1 MLPLPGPETY
11 SLELN
16 EVMQTVA
23 TVILWGGTVLLLGYA
38 VKIAR
43 AERSYLPVVLVLA
56 VASGSIIEP
65 IYDIT
70 YHLHWLGADGSGN
83 GPQWT
88 LFTSFGLPQPVWV
101 MPAYVLVFAL
111 PAILLYRS
119 FAAGV
124 TIRKIFGFAALTA
137 TTTAMFEIVAI
148 NVDLYTYYGEA
159 PVRVFD
165 YPIWIAF
172 MESAQI
178 TGFAVLCAVVKMR
191 ATKPQHCLVL
201 FLVFPAN
208 FAFETIGAGFP
219 VLIAQNVP
227 DPSTALMTAMVPVS
241 IGLAAT
247 GLWWTSQLLFL
258 CHRLAAAEGRMPEPA
273 PMTRTE
279 KVVAAL

>member
-11 SLELN
+11 SLELH
-16 EVMQTVA
+16 ETMQTIA
-23 TVILWGGTVLLLGYA
+23 TIVLWGGTLALLGYA
-38 VKIAR
+38 IKLAR
-43 AERSYLPVVLVLA
+43 VEKSYLPIVVVLS
-56 VASGSIIEP
+56 VATGSIIEP

-70 YHLHWLGADGSGN
+70 YHLHWLGADGQGN

-101 MPAYVLVFAL
+101 MPAYVMVFAL

-124 TIRKIFGFAALTA
+124 TLQKIFGFAALTA
-137 TTTAMFEIVAI
+137 CTTAMFEIIAI

-172 MESAQI
+172 MEASQI
-178 TGFAVLCAVVKMR
+178 TGFAVLCAVVKLR
-191 ATKPQHCLVL
+191 ATKPYHCLAL

-208 FAFETIGAGFP
+208 FAFETLGAGFP
-219 VLIAQNVP
+219 TLIAQNVP

-241 IGLAAT
+241 IALAAT

-258 CHRLAAAEGRMPEPA
+258 CHRLEAAEGRPLAPA
-273 PMTRTE
+273 PMSRTE
-279 KVVAAL
+279 KAIAAL

>member
-11 SLELN
+11 ALELN

-23 TVILWGGTVLLLGYA
+23 TIVLWGGTIALLGYA
-38 VKIAR
+38 IRLAR
-43 AERSYLPVVLVLA
+43 VEKSYLPIVVVLS
-56 VASGSIIEP
+56 VAAGSIIEP

-70 YHLHWLGADGSGN
+70 YHLHWLGAEGDGS

-101 MPAYVLVFAL
+101 MPAYVMVFAL

-124 TIRKIFGFAALTA
+124 TIQKIFGFAALTA
-137 TTTAMFEIVAI
+137 TTTAIFEIIAV

-178 TGFAVLCAVVKMR
+178 TGFAVLCAVMKLR
-191 ATKPQHCLVL
+191 AAKPYHCLAL

-208 FAFETIGAGFP
+208 FAFETLGAGFP
-219 VLIAQNVP
+219 TLIAQNVP
-227 DPSTALMTAMVPVS
+227 NPSTALMTLMVPVS

-258 CHRLAAAEGRMPEPA
+258 CHRLEAAEGRTPA
-273 PMTRTE
+273 PAPTSRTE
-279 KVVAAL
+279 QAIAAL